1 MDVLKCSKELIKNI
15 RETKEPKFIEA
26 ITYRMF
32 GHVDWREDIDVG
44 TNRCADSLKKWK
56 LRCPIKRFKS
66 SLIEQ
71 DFFSELELDNIK
83 LEIINALDYAQQK
96 AINDPLV
103 DKKSLLRNVYFE
115 NK

>member
-1 MDVLKCSKELIKNI
+1 MKCSKELIQNI

-44 TNRCADSLKKWK
+44 TNRCEDSLRKWK
-56 LRCPIKRFKS
+56 LRCPIKRFKN

-71 DFFSELELDNIK
+71 KIF
-83 LEIINALDYAQQK
+83 
-96 AINDPLV
+96 LV
-103 DKKSLLRNVYFE
+103 NQ
-115 NK
+115 N